1 MINIKS
7 LTRYSNISLVLL
19 LIVIGALFFHELTIR
34 EEITN
39 GEHRRY
45 QALML
50 ADELVQSSDDLTR
63 MARSYVTTGD
73 PKYKQHFYEIS
84 DVRAGKLPRPLN
96 YSPAYWHLVEA
107 GRASAFQ
114 PGEAVPMLEMFR
126 RAGFSEEEFSLLRE
140 ALMNSNGLIEMETRA
155 FAAVEGLKDDGMGN
169 FTVKAK
175 PDPALALR
183 LLFGPEYTDRKA
195 DIMAPIQEFM
205 DLYNL
210 RMENELNRKLA
221 RLERQSLYEMFA
233 VIVALIA
240 TMAIVFY
247 TRLGILRPLAELGRQ
262 VATGTREMSA
272 VRYGRASSNEVEKLG
287 EALAL
292 ADEEKRQLLENE
304 RAARNEAE
312 RASRLK
318 DEFLATL
325 SHELR
330 TPLNAI
336 LGWSQ
341 LILSGNMKKE
351 DVHRGLETIERNAY
365 AQNRLIE
372 DLLEMSSIIS
382 GKVRLDM
389 HLLDAD
395 SLIEAAIESVRPTA
409 QAKQV
414 TLTRTI
420 YPQSHLIMGDSSR
433 LQQVFWNLL
442 SNSIKFTPSGGS
454 IDVVVGQ
461 SALFLEIRI
470 TDSGMGISPEFMPY
484 VFDRFRQAD
493 ASLTR
498 QHGGLGLGL
507 AIVKQLVELHGGS
520 VRAESPGTGKGSSF
534 IVQLPLVARNLDLK
548 ESVNAAGE
556 RNVRGARAP
565 SFKGLTILVVD
576 DELDAREIIKRILTS
591 RGAAV
596 ITAASAGEG
605 LDIVRAKK
613 PDLIISDIG
622 MPGKNGYEFLREVR
636 VFQMKA
642 GTYTPAVA
650 LTAFAHPDDACKALD
665 AGYQR
670 HLIKPI
676 DSFRLITTIA
686 ELARQ
691 K

>member
-1 MINIKS
+1 VINIKS
-7 LTRYSNISLVLL
+7 ITRFSNVSLVLL
-19 LIVIGALFFHELTIR
+19 LIVIGVLFFHELTIR
-34 EEITN
+34 EEIN
-39 GEHRRY
+39 SGEHRRY

-63 MARSYVTTGD
+63 MARAYVTTGD
-73 PKYKQHFYEIS
+73 PKYKQYFYEIS
-84 DVRAGKLPRPLN
+84 DIRAGKLPRPLN

-107 GRASAFQ
+107 GRSSAFQ

-140 ALMNSNGLIEMETRA
+140 ALMNSNGLIELERQA
-155 FAAVEGLKDDGMGN
+155 FAAAEGVEEDGKGD
-169 FTVKAK
+169 FTLKAK
-175 PDPALALR
+175 PDRDLALR
-183 LLFGPEYTDRKA
+183 LLFGPQYTARKA
-195 DIMAPIQEFM
+195 DIMAPIQKFM
-205 DLYNL
+205 DLYNV
-210 RMENELNRKLA
+210 RMENELNRKLV
-221 RLERQSLYEMFA
+221 RLERQSLYEMIA

-262 VATGTREMSA
+262 VATGTRETRPS
-272 VRYGRASSNEVEKLG
+272 RYGRVSSNEVAKLS

-351 DVHRGLETIERNAY
+351 DVHRGLETIERNAR

-395 SLIEAAIESVRPTA
+395 SLIEAAVESIRPTA
-409 QAKQV
+409 QAKQI

-470 TDSGMGISPEFMPY
+470 TDSGMGISPEFMPH

-507 AIVKQLVELHGGS
+507 AIVKQLVELHGGA
-520 VRAESPGTGKGSSF
+520 VRAESPGTGKGASF
-534 IVQLPLVARNLDLK
+534 IVQFPLAARDRNLK
-548 ESVNAAGE
+548 GSVDVAGE
-556 RNVRGARAP
+556 RNVPDAKTP
-565 SFKGLTILVVD
+565 SLKGLTILVVD
-576 DELDAREIIKRILTS
+576 DELDARELIKRILTS
-591 RGAAV
+591 RGADV

-605 LDIVRAKK
+605 LEMVRTKK

-622 MPGKNGYEFLREVR
+622 MPGKNGYEFIRELR
-636 VFQMKA
+636 VFQMEA
-642 GTYTPAVA
+642 GTYTPAIA

-670 HLIKPI
+670 HLIKPV
-676 DSFRLITTIA
+676 DSFELITAIA
-686 ELARQ
+686 ELAQ
-691 K
+691 LK